1 MCNGM
6 TEKFNGTL
14 KIILKRLCSEQPRL
28 WHRFINP
35 LLSAYCEVAQE
46 STRFFPFELLHRRAV
61 RGPMFILKERWTKEV
76 VQAPEVKNSHQY
88 VFELREKLEETL
100 KIAH

>member
-1 MCNGM
+1 
-6 TEKFNGTL
+6 
-14 KIILKRLCSEQPRL
+14 
-28 WHRFINP
+28 
-35 LLSAYCEVAQE
+35 
-46 STRFFPFELLHRRAV
+46 
-61 RGPMFILKERWTKEV
+61 MFILKERWTKEV